1 MKLTQAVAK
10 NPITQHFLRQAQR
23 HHKYPEQEVCQGQG
37 CHKPVLD
44 ILQREVG
51 EDGDDDEEVADD
63 DHGHDENADNADEDD
78 LIDLLEAFKSL
89 EEYKYVQIRSEL
101 NCQTLVYH
109 NPSDILLKAMV
120 TAEKPI
126 RTHSFQKRIRRLRY
140 R

>member
-78 LIDLLEAFKSL
+78 LKEGIAGGVALHEVDELIGLIGGVGWVR
-89 EEYKYVQIRSEL
+89 EEGGGIVV
-101 NCQTLVYH
+101 LVV
-109 NPSDILLKAMV
+109 A
-120 TAEKPI
+120 
-126 RTHSFQKRIRRLRY
+126 
-140 R
+140 